1 MTQDLRYAFRMIRQH
16 PWFSAAI
23 IATLALGIGVNT
35 TVFTLV
41 NAVLFKPLPFPG
53 GDRLV
58 MATATNPAQG
68 RQQVSISYPDLRD
81 IRQSSQSSQSFEYLE
96 AINNLPVNLSERGN
110 PPERYRGTRV
120 TSGMFAMLHVQP
132 VLGRALNPADERA
145 GAESA
150 MWIGHGVWKDRY
162 GKDPS
167 IIGRSV
173 RVNDKSAVIAGVMP
187 DGFKFPNNEDIW
199 LNATPTEQRDRRDFT
214 IVAML
219 RPGISKESAQA
230 ELDLTARRLE
240 QQFPDTHKGHGIA
253 VKTFHEMM
261 NGGPIR
267 LMFSLMMGAVAFV
280 LLIAC
285 ANVANM
291 LLSRAL
297 SRRREISIRVAM
309 GASRGRILRQLLVES
324 VLLSILGGLIGL
336 ALSQFAIDAFSNA
349 VQNVGKPYWI
359 TFEMNYVVFAYFAA
373 VCLLSGIIFGL
384 MPALQA
390 TRADMNETLKE
401 SAKSSA
407 NRRSGYLSGALV
419 VFQFTLAVVLL
430 SAAGLMIRSFLAA
443 QSEFAGI
450 QAEQVLHAHLNLP
463 SARYPTA
470 DSRRQF
476 YEKLLP
482 RLAALPGAQLA
493 SMVSNIPGSGA
504 DFDKFEIAGHPIP
517 EHENRPTA
525 GFMTAAPGYFK
536 LLGLN
541 LIQGR
546 DFDTSDG
553 LAGKNTVIVSR
564 EFTAKFFPNQDP
576 TGQRIRFFDEKKQP
590 REWLTIIAVS
600 PDIRQSDPGR
610 PQAGP
615 IVTVPYNWEGQGGMA
630 LLIRTAGNPAAL
642 SAALRREVQQLD
654 DALPLFDVD
663 TLENNLARSRWHLRV
678 FGTLF
683 LAFAVIA
690 MGMAAVGIYA
700 VIAHATS
707 QRTREIGVR
716 LALGAGAGSIVRLVL
731 TRGLVQI
738 GIGMTLGLAAA
749 FYLCRLMATL
759 LINVTPTDPITF
771 TTVGL
776 TLLTAGLAACLIP
789 ARRAGRLD
797 PLEALRHE

>member
-58 MATATNPAQG
+58 MATATNPTQDD
-68 RQQVSISYPDLRD
+68 QQVSISYPDLRD
-81 IRQSSQSSQSFEYLE
+81 FRQSSQSFEYLE
-96 AINNLPVNLSERGN
+96 AIATLAVNISERGN
-110 PPERYRGTRV
+110 PPERYRGARV

-162 GKDPS
+162 GKDPT

-199 LNATPTEQRDRRDFT
+199 LNATPDEKRDRRDFW

-219 RPGISKESAQA
+219 RPGVNKESAQS
-230 ELDLTARRLE
+230 ELQLTARRLE
-240 QQFPDTHKGHGIA
+240 QQFPDTHKGHGVA

-267 LMFSLMMGAVAFV
+267 LVFSLMMGAVAFV

-291 LLSRAL
+291 LLGRAL
-297 SRRREISIRVAM
+297 ARRREISIRVAL
-309 GASRGRILRQLLVES
+309 GASRARILRQLLVES
-324 VLLSILGGLIGL
+324 VLLSTLGGVIGL
-336 ALSQFAIDAFSNA
+336 AFSQFAIDAFSKA

-359 TFEMNYVVFAYFAA
+359 IFEMDYVVFAYFAGI
-373 VCLLSGIIFGL
+373 CLLSGLIFGL

-401 SAKSSA
+401 GAKGSAS
-407 NRRSGYLSGALV
+407 RRTGYLSAALV

-443 QSEFAGI
+443 QAEFAGI
-450 QAEQVLHAHLNLP
+450 QAEQVLHARVNLP
-463 SARYPTA
+463 SARYPTP

-482 RLAALPGAQLA
+482 RLAALPGAQSV
-493 SMVSNIPGSGA
+493 SMVSNIPGTGA
-504 DFDKFEIAGHPIP
+504 DSDKFEIAGRPIP

-525 GFMTAAPGYFK
+525 GIMTAAPGYFK
-536 LLGLN
+536 LLGMN
-541 LIQGR
+541 LVQGR
-546 DFDTSDG
+546 DFDIADG
-553 LAGKNTVIVSR
+553 LAGKNTIIVSR
-564 EFTAKFFPNQDP
+564 EFAAKFFPNQDP
-576 TGQRIRFFDEKKQP
+576 TGQRLRFFDEKKQP
-590 REWLTIIAVS
+590 REWLTVIAVS
-600 PDIRQSDPGR
+600 PNIRQGDPGR

-615 IVTVPYNWEGQGGMA
+615 IVTIPYNWEGQGGMA
-630 LLIRTAGNPAAL
+630 LLIRTAGNPTAL

-663 TLENNLARSRWHLRV
+663 PLANNLDRSRWHLRV

-683 LAFAVIA
+683 LAFAAIA

-700 VIAHATS
+700 VIAHAVS

-731 TRGLVQI
+731 ARGLVQI
-738 GIGMTLGLAAA
+738 ALGMTIGLAAA
-749 FYLCRLMATL
+749 FYLCRLMASL
-759 LINVTPTDPITF
+759 LIHVTPTDPITF
-771 TTVGL
+771 GTVSL

-797 PLEALRHE
+797 PLEALRYE

>member
-68 RQQVSISYPDLRD
+68 RQQVSLSYPDLRD
-81 IRQSSQSSQSFEYLE
+81 FRQSSQSFEFLE
-96 AINNLPVNLSERGN
+96 AISNLPVNLSEKGN
-110 PPERYRGTRV
+110 PPERYRGARV

-132 VLGRALNPADERA
+132 VLGRALSQADELA

-150 MWIGHGVWKDRY
+150 IWIGHGVWKDRY

-167 IIGRSV
+167 IIGRTL
-173 RVNDKSAVIAGVMP
+173 RVNEKSVVVAGVMP
-187 DGFKFPNNEDIW
+187 DGFKFPNNEDVW
-199 LNATPTEQRDRRDFT
+199 LNTTPSEARDRRDFR
-214 IVAML
+214 IIAML
-219 RPGISKESAQA
+219 RPGVSKEAAQA
-230 ELDLTARRLE
+230 ELDITARRLE

-267 LMFSLMMGAVAFV
+267 LMFTLMMGAVAFV

-291 LLSRAL
+291 LLGRAL
-297 SRRREISIRVAM
+297 ARRREISIRVAM
-309 GASRGRILRQLLVES
+309 GASRARILRQLLVES
-324 VLLSILGGLIGL
+324 VLLSTLGGVIGL
-336 ALSQFAIDAFSNA
+336 ALSQFAIDAFSKS
-349 VQNVGKPYWI
+349 VQDVGKPYWI
-359 TFEMNYVVFAYFAA
+359 TFEMDYVVFAYFAGI
-373 VCLLSGIIFGL
+373 CLLSGLIFGL

-390 TRADMNETLKE
+390 TRTDMNESLKE
-401 SAKSSA
+401 GAKGSAS
-407 NRRSGYLSGALV
+407 RRTGYLSAALV

-443 QSEFAGI
+443 QAEFAGI
-450 QAEQVLHAHLNLP
+450 QAGQVLHAHVNLP
-463 SARYPTA
+463 SARYPTP

-482 RLAALPGAQLA
+482 RLATLPGAQSV
-493 SMVSNIPGSGA
+493 SMVSNIPGTGA
-504 DFDKFEIAGHPIP
+504 DSGKFEIAGRPIP

-525 GFMTAAPGYFK
+525 STMTAAPGYFK
-536 LLGLN
+536 LLGMN
-541 LIQGR
+541 LAQGR
-546 DFDTSDG
+546 DFDIADG

-564 EFTAKFFPNQDP
+564 EFATKFFPNQDP
-576 TGQRIRFFDEKKQP
+576 NGQRLRFFDEKKQP
-590 REWLTIIAVS
+590 REWLTVIAVS
-600 PDIRQSDPGR
+600 PDIRQADPGR
-610 PQAGP
+610 AADGP

-630 LLIRTAGNPAAL
+630 LLIRTAGNPTAL

-654 DALPLFDVD
+654 DALPLFDVG
-663 TLENNLARSRWHLRV
+663 TLERNLERSRWHLRV

-683 LAFAVIA
+683 LSFAVIA

-700 VIAHATS
+700 VIAHAVS
-707 QRTREIGVR
+707 QRTREISVR
-716 LALGAGAGSIVRLVL
+716 LALGAGSGSIVRLVL
-731 TRGLVQI
+731 ARGLVQI
-738 GIGMTLGLAAA
+738 ALGMTIGLAAA
-749 FYLCRLMATL
+749 FYLCRLMASL
-759 LINVTPTDPITF
+759 LIHVTPTDPITF
-771 TTVGL
+771 VTVSL